1 MKQRSIALK
10 FLSLTVLLLTIAHET
25 RCQDS
30 IQKSKPSFDQK
41 VLIIISEA
49 RAAIEMND
57 SLFTSLNKANA
68 AVVSAN
74 EAKEACSI
82 ALDKEKAAKAL
93 EMNIKNEQLH
103 QTKTALDNEIK
114 RGKFWRVL
122 SKGLMI
128 AIPLAFLSGLVI

>member
-1 MKQRSIALK
+1 
-10 FLSLTVLLLTIAHET
+10 
-25 RCQDS
+25 
-30 IQKSKPSFDQK
+30 
-41 VLIIISEA
+41 
-49 RAAIEMND
+49 MND